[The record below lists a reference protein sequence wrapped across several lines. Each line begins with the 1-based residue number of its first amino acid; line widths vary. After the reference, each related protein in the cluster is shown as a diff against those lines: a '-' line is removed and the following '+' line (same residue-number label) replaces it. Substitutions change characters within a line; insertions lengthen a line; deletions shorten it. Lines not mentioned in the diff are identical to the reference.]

1 MQKKSIETHLDGKPN
16 PIDVHVGNRLR
27 IYRTLRGITQEE
39 LASLLGLTFQ
49 QVQKYEKAQNRICAS
64 RLWELSKAL
73 QVPVSTFYEGLPGIN
88 TKRNTHQL
96 PSITNESL
104 KLKVAEEKELLN
116 EDPLTRKET
125 LELVRAYYSIAD
137 RNAARKIY
145 ELMRSMAFP
154 SAEDENLTDKQ

>member
-1 MQKKSIETHLDGKPN
+1 MRRKSIKNHLDGKPN
-16 PIDVHVGNRLR
+16 PIDAYVGNRLR
-27 IYRTLRGITQEE
+27 VYRTLRGITQEE

-64 RLWELSKAL
+64 RLWDLSQAL
-73 QVPVSTFYEGLPGIN
+73 QIPVSAFYEGFSTSNDKKPH
-88 TKRNTHQL
+88 KQL
-96 PSITNESL
+96 PSVAPEDL

-154 SAEDENLTDKQ
+154 SGEDENLMDK